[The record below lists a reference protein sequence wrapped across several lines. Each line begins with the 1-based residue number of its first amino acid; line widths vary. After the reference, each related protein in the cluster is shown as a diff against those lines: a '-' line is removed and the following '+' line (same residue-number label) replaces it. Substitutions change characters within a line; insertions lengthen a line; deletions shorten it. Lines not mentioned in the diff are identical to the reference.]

1 MCFTRKH
8 LFLTVVFLMLIIV
21 LIPQTSNAQWSLG
34 LSYELR
40 DEDPKN
46 GFGARIERE
55 ILTTFPSINL
65 GLRAHFSLFTEQTLF
80 SENGFDTEKDFK
92 TYDIGL
98 SGILIFNI
106 GLLRP
111 YAGIGV
117 GLDNTS
123 FESFT
128 TNDDPDNSF
137 REDFES
143 LNAYLL
149 GTAGAYVDVFPFLSP
164 FIEFRYTQLSGRED
178 FEYDSYNRI
187 AVGLSIRF

>member
-1 MCFTRKH
+1 MYLTRKH
-8 LFLTVVFLMLIIV
+8 LLLTVVFLTLTFI

-34 LSYELR
+34 VAYELR

-46 GFGARIERE
+46 GFGARLEKE
-55 ILTTFPSINL
+55 ILTILPLINV
-65 GLRAHFSLFTEQTLF
+65 GLRAQFSYFSEQSFF
-80 SENGFDTEKDFK
+80 SENGFDTERDLK
-92 TYDIGL
+92 TFDIGL
-98 SGILIFNI
+98 SGLLIFNI

-128 TNDDPDNSF
+128 SSDDPNNSF
-137 REDFES
+137 REDIES

-149 GTAGAYVDVFPFLSP
+149 GTAGAYVDVLPFLSP

-178 FEYDSYNRI
+178 FEYNSYSRI
-187 AVGLSIRF
+187 AAGLSIRF